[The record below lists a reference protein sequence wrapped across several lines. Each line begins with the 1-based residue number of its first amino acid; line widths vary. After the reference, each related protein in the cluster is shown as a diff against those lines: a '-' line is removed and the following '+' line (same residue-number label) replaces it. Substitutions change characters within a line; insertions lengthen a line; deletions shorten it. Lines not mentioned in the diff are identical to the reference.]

1 MISIVGIFYNC
12 KNAYMILKKALIKEF
27 EGDITFKMATLEDY
41 ILNVSFLEEIIHTLY
56 EETGQHV
63 NIMGAGGRILVATR
77 PERIGTIH
85 EKARLIMLGEIDE
98 AMVTEEEASHLEGVR
113 PGCNLPI
120 IFNGERIG
128 VLGMTGDPKEIRSI
142 VAISVR
148 TVTLWIKNY
157 RQAEVLRQTIEEVH
171 AQLQNLSAAI
181 EKIAA
186 SSEDLASSSRLVSL
200 EVLTG
205 EEEMKQI
212 TNSLIAIKEIASQT
226 NLIGLNASIEAARA
240 GEFGRGFGV
249 VASEIRKLAAYSS
262 SSAQQTEQRISQV
275 NQAFRT
281 LSNQAKVNENKARD
295 QLMALKEIVT
305 SINQIEKMM
314 WQLKEI

>member
-1 MISIVGIFYNC
+1 
-12 KNAYMILKKALIKEF
+12 MILKKAPIKEF
-27 EGDITFKMATLEDY
+27 EGDIVCKMATLEDY

-85 EKARLIMLGEIDE
+85 EKARQIMLGEIDE
-98 AMVTEEEASHLEGVR
+98 AMVTEEEAAQLEGVR

-186 SSEDLASSSRLVSL
+186 SSEDLASSSSLVSL

-249 VASEIRKLAAYSS
+249 VASEIRKLAAYST

-275 NQAFRT
+275 NQAFRA
-281 LSNQAKVNENKARD
+281 LSNQVKVNENKARD
-295 QLMALKEIVT
+295 QLLALKEIVT

>member
-1 MISIVGIFYNC
+1 
-12 KNAYMILKKALIKEF
+12 MILKKVPIKEF
-27 EGDITFKMATLEDY
+27 EGDIVCKMATLEDY

-85 EKARLIMLGEIDE
+85 EKARQIMLGEIDE
-98 AMVTEEEASHLEGVR
+98 AMVTEEEAAQLEGVR

-171 AQLQNLSAAI
+171 AQLQYLSAAI

-186 SSEDLASSSRLVSL
+186 SSEDLASSSSLVSL

-249 VASEIRKLAAYSS
+249 VASEIRKLAAYST

-275 NQAFRT
+275 NQAFRA
-281 LSNQAKVNENKARD
+281 LSNQVKVNENKARD
-295 QLMALKEIVT
+295 QLLALKEIVT

>member
-12 KNAYMILKKALIKEF
+12 KNAYMILKKVPIKEF
-27 EGDITFKMATLEDY
+27 EGDIVCKMATLEDY

-85 EKARLIMLGEIDE
+85 EKARQIMLGEIDE
-98 AMVTEEEASHLEGVR
+98 AMVTEEEAAQLEGVR

-171 AQLQNLSAAI
+171 AQLQYLSAAI

-186 SSEDLASSSRLVSL
+186 SSEDLASSSSLVSL

-249 VASEIRKLAAYSS
+249 VASEIRKLAAYST

-275 NQAFRT
+275 NQAFRA
-281 LSNQAKVNENKARD
+281 LSNQVKVNENKARD
-295 QLMALKEIVT
+295 QLLALKEIVT